1 MDRSGPSHLLDDLAW
16 RGMIAHATDLDA
28 LRAALDAGPV
38 TLYCGF
44 DPTAPSLHFG
54 NLVQLVTLRR
64 FQEAGHRVIAVVGGA
79 TGLVGDPSGRSEER
93 VLNAEEVVAGWVDR
107 IRVQVEGVLRFDGD
121 NPARI
126 VNNLEWTGPMPV
138 LAFLRDVGKH
148 FTVSRMLAKE
158 VVATRLEAGI
168 SYTEFSYQ
176 ILQANDFLELYRR
189 HGVTL
194 QTGGSDQWGN
204 LTAGVDLIRRVE
216 GAEVHA
222 LATPLITKADGTKFG
237 KTAGDSIWMDAAMT
251 TPYAFYQYFLNQAD
265 ADAGALLRAF
275 SFRSPEEIEALER
288 AIVERPERREAQ
300 RVLAHELTS
309 LVHADAA
316 ADAAVAASE
325 ALFGTGDLAALDATT
340 LEAATADL
348 PRARVE
354 RPLPSVVDLL
364 VATGLAPSRGQARR
378 TVAEGG
384 AYVNNVR
391 VADPGATPAE
401 ADLLHGRWLILRR
414 GKRAIAAVE
423 CAERG
428 VS

>member
-1 MDRSGPSHLLDDLAW
+1 MDRSGPPHLLDDLAW
-16 RGMIAHATDLDA
+16 RGMVAHATDLDA
-28 LRAALDAGPV
+28 LRRALDAGPV
-38 TLYCGF
+38 TVYCGF

-93 VLNAEEVVAGWVDR
+93 TLNDESVVAGWVDR
-107 IRVQVEGVLRFDGD
+107 IRAQVEGVLRFDGD
-121 NPARI
+121 NPALI
-126 VNNLEWTGPMPV
+126 VNNLDWTGPMPV
-138 LAFLRDVGKH
+138 LTFLRDVGKH

-158 VVATRLEAGI
+158 VVAARLEAGI

-204 LTAGVDLIRRVE
+204 LTAGVDLLRRVE

-222 LATPLITKADGTKFG
+222 LATPLITRADGTKYG
-237 KTAGDSIWMDAAMT
+237 KTAGGSIWMDPAMT

-275 SFRSPEEIEALER
+275 SFRSRDQIEALER
-288 AIVERPERREAQ
+288 ATAEQPERREAQ
-300 RVLAHELTS
+300 RVLARELTA
-309 LVHADAA
+309 LVHGAGA
-316 ADAAVAASE
+316 ADAAVAASA
-325 ALFGTGDLAALDATT
+325 ALFGAGDLAALDAATV
-340 LEAATADL
+340 EAATVDL
-348 PRARVE
+348 PRASVT
-354 RPLPSVVDLL
+354 RPLPSIVDLL
-364 VATGLAPSRGQARR
+364 VATELAPSRGQARR

-384 AYVNNVR
+384 AYLNNVR
-391 VADPGATPAE
+391 IADPGATPAE
-401 ADLLHGRWLILRR
+401 GDLLHGRWLILRR
-414 GKRAIAAVE
+414 GKRALAVVD
-423 CAERG
+423 AGGGG

>member
-1 MDRSGPSHLLDDLAW
+1 MDPSARADLLDDLAW
-16 RGMIAHATDLDA
+16 RGMVAHATDLEA
-28 LRAALDAGPV
+28 LRAALSAGPV

-93 VLNAEEVVAGWVDR
+93 VLNAEEVVAGWVER
-107 IRVQVEGVLRFDGD
+107 IRGQVEGVLRFDGP

-126 VNNLEWTGPMPV
+126 VDNLEWTGQMPA
-138 LAFLRDVGKH
+138 LTFLRDVGKH

-176 ILQANDFLELYRR
+176 ILQANDYLELYRR

-204 LTAGVDLIRRVE
+204 LTSGVDLIRRVE

-222 LATPLITKADGTKFG
+222 LATPLITKADGTKYG

-251 TPYAFYQYFLNQAD
+251 SPYAFYQYFLNQAD
-265 ADAGALLRAF
+265 ADVGALLRAF
-275 SFRSPEEIEALER
+275 SFRPRAEIEMLER
-288 AIVERPERREAQ
+288 DILERPEGREAQ
-300 RVLAHELTS
+300 RVLAEDLTG
-309 LVHADAA
+309 LVHGTDAA
-316 ADAAVAASE
+316 RAAVSASQ
-325 ALFGTGDLAALDATT
+325 ALFGAGDLRDLDAAT
-340 LEAATADL
+340 LASAVADL
-348 PRARVE
+348 PRATVGE
-354 RPLPSVVDLL
+354 PIPSVTDLL
-364 VATGLAPSRGQARR
+364 VATGLAASRGQARR
-378 TVAEGG
+378 TVSEGG
-384 AYVNNVR
+384 AYVNNER
-391 VADPGATPAE
+391 VIAPDAVPAR
-401 ADLLHGRWLILRR
+401 DQLLGGRWLVLRR
-414 GKRAIAAVE
+414 GKRALAAVE
-423 CAERG
+423 VA
-428 VS
+428 